1 LINLGAAIDLSSLVL
16 VEGKV
21 CWDLY
26 IDALVVSSDGNLL
39 DSLAAAIKVI
49 TFSPYSE
56 YISCVLNLIMNLVDL
71 F

>member
-1 LINLGAAIDLSSLVL
+1 MPFAILVSLIHLPNYLNTLLVYSGAAIELSSLVL

-39 DSLAAAIKVI
+39 DSLAAAIKVNI
-49 TFSPYSE
+49 
-56 YISCVLNLIMNLVDL
+56 C
-71 F
+71 